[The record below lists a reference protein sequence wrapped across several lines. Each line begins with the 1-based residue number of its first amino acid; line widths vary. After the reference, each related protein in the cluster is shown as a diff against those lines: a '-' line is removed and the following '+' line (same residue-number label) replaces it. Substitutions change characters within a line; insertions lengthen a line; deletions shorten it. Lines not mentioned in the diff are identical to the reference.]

1 MRRLVSA
8 TLIIIILCLGLF
20 AGCSPK
26 KSADEE
32 NKNSLETQPVS
43 SIAIGEED
51 AKNISDKYPVR
62 VYFANEDNSKLKAQI
77 RYVDLQEAKKGTEYL
92 AALIIQELIKGPD
105 RESGL
110 RATIPKDVKLVSPVK
125 VKDGIATVNLSKQL
139 IDNHVGGKAN
149 EQMTIYSI
157 VNSLTELKD
166 ISKVKFLVE
175 GKARQT
181 LKGSFQFDQ
190 LFPRSESLISKDG
203 VVPSSSSSITE
214 EGKESG
220 NKNKPAEESSEET
233 YIDIEEDEMIE

>member
-1 MRRLVSA
+1 MRRFVSTALV
-8 TLIIIILCLGLF
+8 IIILCLVF
-20 AGCSPK
+20 FTGCSTK
-26 KSADEE
+26 KSANDE
-32 NKNSLETQPVS
+32 NNNSLETQPVS

-51 AKNISDKYPVR
+51 AKNISDKYPVK

-77 RYVDLQEAKKGTEYL
+77 RYVDLQEANKGTESL
-92 AALIIQELIKGPD
+92 ATLIVQELIKGPG

-110 RATIPKDVKLVSPVK
+110 KATIPKDVKLASPVK
-125 VKDGIATVNLSKQL
+125 VKDGIAIVNFSKQL
-139 IDNHVGGKAN
+139 IDNHIGGKAN

-157 VNSLTELKD
+157 VNSLTELKE
-166 ISKVKFLVE
+166 INKVKFLVE

-190 LFPRSESLISKDG
+190 PFPRSESLISKDG

-214 EGKESG
+214 EGKANS
-220 NKNKPAEESSEET
+220 NKNKPAEESSEDT